1 VRAGLPDAQVN
12 DCSTGV
18 ACRDLGVSL
27 PVDKAGAVFANA
39 LPYLLFA
46 LGEQK
51 VSSSTAG
58 VLGVAVRPQKVVF
71 RRLTWPE
78 CRLQHAGRLA
88 AARRQETTAPPTSH
102 GHLRNV
108 E

>member
-1 VRAGLPDAQVN
+1 
-12 DCSTGV
+12 
-18 ACRDLGVSL
+18 
-27 PVDKAGAVFANA
+27 VDKAGAVFANA